1 MSSFSRRTLAAAIL
15 VAAALAAVAC
25 GPQGQSAGAAGARAE
40 GPIVKVSEFDVEGM
54 TCGHCERAIQ
64 TTVGMIEGVE
74 TVQASHTEKRA
85 VVRYDAARVKPE
97 AIVAAIEKLGY
108 TAKLRLG
115 S

>member
-1 MSSFSRRTLAAAIL
+1 MSSFSWRTLAVAIL
-15 VAAALAAVAC
+15 VAVALVAAAC
-25 GPQGQSAGAAGARAE
+25 GPQGKSAGAAGASPE
-40 GPIVKVSEFDVEGM
+40 EPVVKVSEFEVEGM

-64 TTVGMIEGVE
+64 TTVGMIDGVE
-74 TVQASHTEKRA
+74 TVQASHTEKKA

-108 TAKLRLG
+108 TAKLRPG

>member
-1 MSSFSRRTLAAAIL
+1 MSNIARLTFAAACLAVALAAAG
-15 VAAALAAVAC
+15 C
-25 GPQGQSAGAAGARAE
+25 GSQSQPAGGAGTKAE

-64 TTVGMIEGVE
+64 TTVGMMDGVE
-74 TVQASHTEKRA
+74 TVQASHTEKKA
-85 VVRYDAARVKPE
+85 VVRYDAAKVKPE

-108 TAKLRLG
+108 TAKLRQG